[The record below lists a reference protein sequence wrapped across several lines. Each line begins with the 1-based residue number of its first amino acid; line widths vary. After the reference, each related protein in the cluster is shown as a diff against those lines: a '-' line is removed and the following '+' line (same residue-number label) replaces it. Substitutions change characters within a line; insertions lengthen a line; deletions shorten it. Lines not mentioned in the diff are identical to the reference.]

1 MLEDHLDGLSFRA
14 LGDKYGVSK
23 TTAWEVCHKRLKGLP
38 DNNKFSHKYCRRYS
52 GVLMP
57 DGKYF
62 SVKGYKYGACLLWG
76 VDYFKHDFP
85 VMLVA
90 PSENFQSWGKFFF
103 LWKLLGHHFDVVVCD
118 DNKSLKDAA
127 RRHFPK
133 VHIQTCYIHLKE
145 GIRRD
150 LNIRSR
156 EDFRGFFA
164 QIQEALDTT
173 KRVNPEY
180 RRKLLFEVFSN
191 MSSDISIEQMEV
203 LNKLQAMEDEMFN
216 YTKIPKTPMT
226 TNLIEGFNSHLETRL
241 ASIKSFNSIEHA
253 QLWMNGYV
261 LKRRFTKFKECSGRF
276 RFLNGQRPIDQTKNP
291 DLDIPILF

>member
-23 TTAWEVCHKRLKGLP
+23 TTAWEICHKKLKELP

-62 SVKGYKYGACLLWG
+62 SVKGHKHGACLLWG

-85 VMLVA
+85 IMLVA
-90 PSENFQSWGKFFF
+90 PSENYQSWGKFFF

-133 VHIQTCYIHLKE
+133 VHIQTCYNHLKE

-150 LNIRSR
+150 LNIRSQ
-156 EDFRGFFA
+156 EEFKGFFA

-173 KRVNPEY
+173 KRIDPEL
-180 RRKLLFEVFSN
+180 RRRCLFEVFN
-191 MSSDISIEQMEV
+191 NLNADISIEQMGV

-226 TNLIEGFNSHLETRL
+226 TNLIEGFNSHLEARL
-241 ASIKSFNSIEHA
+241 ASIKSFNSLEHA

-261 LKRRFTKFKECSGRF
+261 LKRRFTKLKECGGRF

-291 DLDIPILF
+291 DFDIPTLF